1 MSSPIRVAVVGVGYF
16 GRFHARHYAA
26 HPDAELVAVVNI
38 DGARAEAV
46 AAEFG
51 GVPLTD
57 FRDILDKVDAV
68 SVAVP
73 TSVHFPV
80 VRDCLEAGLHV
91 LVEKPITPDLASAD
105 QLCRI
110 ADANDLILQV
120 GHIER
125 HSATFATLKQAVSN
139 PTLIEAHRL
148 STWTPRANDVDVVLD
163 LMIHDIDMVLDLVRA
178 PVTFVDA
185 VGLSVVTPIDDVV
198 NARLGFAN
206 GVTVNLTASRIAPE
220 VERRMVVYEPDCVT
234 LCDFARNEV
243 LETRPVSAS
252 DHDAAPVNVSRRQIE
267 PADSLGNQIAEFV
280 AAVSGHAL
288 PKVDGR
294 AGRAALH
301 AAHLII
307 EATRSR
313 RDAQTG
319 AKPDME
325 YREGASIAESC

>member
-1 MSSPIRVAVVGVGYF
+1 MSRPIRVAVIGVGYF

-26 HPDAELVAVVNI
+26 HPGAELVAVVNT
-38 DGARAEAV
+38 DAPLAEAV

-57 FRDILDKVDAV
+57 YRDVLGKVDAV

-73 TSVHFPV
+73 TSIHFPV
-80 VRDCLEAGLHV
+80 VRDCLDAGLHV
-91 LVEKPITPDLASAD
+91 LVEKPITPDLESAD

-110 ADANDLILQV
+110 ADVNDLILQV

-125 HSATFATLKQAVSN
+125 HSATFAALKQTVSN

-163 LMIHDIDMVLDLVRA
+163 LMIHDIDMVLDLVRS
-178 PVTFVDA
+178 PITFVDA

-206 GVTVNLTASRIAPE
+206 GVKANLTASRIAPQA
-220 VERRMVVYEPDCVT
+220 ERRMVVYEPDCVT
-234 LCDFARNEV
+234 LCDFAKNEV
-243 LETRPVSAS
+243 HETRPVAS
-252 DHDAAPVNVSRRQIE
+252 SDNGVASVESSRRHVE
-267 PADSLGNQIAEFV
+267 PADSLGNQIAEFI
-280 AAVSGHAL
+280 AAVAGHAL

-307 EATRSR
+307 EATRTR
-313 RDAQTG
+313 RETQLAIEPGMTH
-319 AKPDME
+319 
-325 YREGASIAESC
+325 REGASIAESC